1 MRKYESEALQVIYEG
16 AEGMFRDGIIS
27 AEQFHQFDDCLIS
40 DSDTSSPVAVPQYE
54 VASGRGI

>member
-1 MRKYESEALQVIYEG
+1 MRRYESEALQVIYEA
-16 AEGMFRDGIIS
+16 AEDMFEEGIIS

-40 DSDTSSPVAVPQYE
+40 DSDISSPVAVSEYE